1 MGLELAENFKHR
13 GLDVTLIDQ
22 LPQVAFPYD
31 PEIANLVYDK
41 LLKEGLAV
49 HLETRVTEIRDK
61 GREIVLSDGSVLS
74 ADMLIFAVGVSPK
87 NEVVKATGIQL
98 SDTGQIIVD
107 DQLQTNLPDIYAI
120 GDIIETTSVVTGQP
134 IKVCFPVRPIVKDIC
149 WQIF

>member
-1 MGLELAENFKHR
+1 MRIESNRSLKKNPTVVILGAGVMGLELAENFKHR

-74 ADMLIFAVGVSPK
+74 ADMLILLLVFLRRMK
-87 NEVVKATGIQL
+87 
-98 SDTGQIIVD
+98 
-107 DQLQTNLPDIYAI
+107 
-120 GDIIETTSVVTGQP
+120 
-134 IKVCFPVRPIVKDIC
+134 
-149 WQIF
+149 W

>member
-49 HLETRVTEIRDK
+49 SHS
-61 GREIVLSDGSVLS
+61 LSDFQKPLS
-74 ADMLIFAVGVSPK
+74 P
-87 NEVVKATGIQL
+87 
-98 SDTGQIIVD
+98 
-107 DQLQTNLPDIYAI
+107 
-120 GDIIETTSVVTGQP
+120 
-134 IKVCFPVRPIVKDIC
+134 
-149 WQIF
+149 

>member
-1 MGLELAENFKHR
+1 M
-13 GLDVTLIDQ
+13 
-22 LPQVAFPYD
+22 
-31 PEIANLVYDK
+31 
-41 LLKEGLAV
+41 LKEGLAV